1 MPRFSI
7 RQLLLATAV
16 AAAGVFAL
24 LNATATIAATA
35 IGVLLAVLIAV
46 VLLAIYREAERRA
59 FWVGFAVVGWSYFVF
74 CFVPIF
80 GSDVPLGW
88 SRLVTG
94 TAAGALHNRLFTRER
109 VQPNPPPRFSNPFGP
124 PPGTVIQYIDG
135 PPYAEFLQIAQAL
148 WALHIATCGGWFAAW
163 LYATR
168 PMPTGQE
175 SS

>member
-7 RQLLLATAV
+7 RQLLFATALV
-16 AAAGVFAL
+16 AAGIVAL

-35 IGVLLAVLIAV
+35 IAIVLVLLGAA
-46 VLLAIYREAERRA
+46 VLLAIYRDGQARA
-59 FWVGFAVVGWSYFVF
+59 FWIGFAFFGWLYMAL
-74 CFVPIF
+74 CFLPFF
-80 GSDVPLGW
+80 GSDVPFGW
-88 SRLVTG
+88 SRMITG